1 MTSFQTPSFWYER
14 RASWQSHCLAPLSW
28 LYSALGDIHDRR
40 RTVTRVTPAV
50 VTVGNAVAGGAGKT
64 PVVRSLASIAHTM
77 GIGTHIVSHGYGGS
91 LRHATRVNDSIHD
104 AGMVG
109 DEALLLASIAP
120 TWVGKR
126 QDALR
131 AAATDAELVLLDDGF
146 FDPHIHTDCRLLVV
160 DGMSGFGNERVIPAG
175 PLRRPLARA
184 LDTHPTW
191 VMIGEDCHH
200 LHKRY
205 GEGCDVWR
213 ADKIFHSSQPI
224 ANTTIIA
231 ACGLARPQAF
241 FAMIENNGGRLIA
254 SFAYPDHKPLP
265 PSHIEK
271 WKHMA
276 KKNNASLAITA
287 KDFVKIHPSQRND
300 IVVCDVT
307 IAWHDEKIV
316 RDTIKKLCP

>member
-1 MTSFQTPSFWYER
+1 MTPFKTPSFWYER
-14 RASWQSHCLAPLSW
+14 AVSWQAHCLAPLSW
-28 LYSALGDIHDRR
+28 LYGVLGDINYRR
-40 RTVTRVTPAV
+40 RKSITRVPPAV

-77 GIGTHIVSHGYGGS
+77 GIGTHIVSHGYGGAI
-91 LRHATRVNDSIHD
+91 RHATRVNDSIHD
-104 AGMVG
+104 ATMVG

-126 QDALR
+126 AQALR
-131 AAATDAELVLLDDGF
+131 AAANADLVLLDDGF
-146 FDPHIHTDCRLLVV
+146 FDPHIHKNHHLLVV

-175 PLRRPLARA
+175 PLRRPLTRA
-184 LDTHPTW
+184 LAGCPTW
-191 VMIGEDCHH
+191 VMIGEDCHR

-205 GEGCDVWR
+205 GRGCDVWR
-213 ADKIFHSSQPI
+213 ADKVFHSSQPI
-224 ANTTIIA
+224 ANTNIIA

-241 FAMIENNGGRLIA
+241 FDMIDTNGGHLIA

-265 PSHIEK
+265 PRHIER
-271 WKHMA
+271 WKQMA
-276 KKNNASLAITA
+276 KKNNALLAITA

-307 IAWHDEKIV
+307 IAWHDEEIV